1 VKLRGFLEG
10 SMVHTNVVRDRLWA
24 PWRFSYMRQADET
37 DGGCLFDRVPK
48 SDEDKTNLLLFRGR
62 TAFVILNAYPYN
74 SGHLMV
80 APYRHVANLEDLTDE
95 EMLDVQKLLRDSVR
109 WLKKAYCPEGFNLGV
124 NLGRSA
130 GAGIEGHL
138 HWHVVPRWAGDTNFM
153 PVLGETKVLPQTLE
167 ESYELLRKIVEDD
180 GAVGR

>member
-1 VKLRGFLEG
+1 
-10 SMVHTNVVRDRLWA
+10 
-24 PWRFSYMRQADET
+24 MRQADEVG
-37 DGGCLFDRVPK
+37 GGCLFDRVPK
-48 SDEDKTNLLLFRGR
+48 DQDDRQNLLLFRGR

-80 APYRHVANLEDLTDE
+80 APYRHVADLEDLTED
-95 EMLDVQKLLRDSVR
+95 EMLEVQKLLRDSIR
-109 WLKKAYCPEGFNLGV
+109 WLKTAYQPEGFNLGV

-153 PVLGETKVLPQTLE
+153 PVLGETKVLPQSLE
-167 ESYELLRKIVEDD
+167 ETYDLLREVVEAD
-180 GAVGR
+180 GTAG

>member
-1 VKLRGFLEG
+1 
-10 SMVHTNVVRDRLWA
+10 
-24 PWRFSYMRQADET
+24 MRQADEAG
-37 DGGCLFDRVPK
+37 GGCLFDRVPK
-48 SDEDKTNLLLFRGR
+48 DQDDRQNLLLFRGR

-80 APYRHVANLEDLTDE
+80 APYRHVADLEDLTED
-95 EMLDVQKLLRDSVR
+95 EMLEVQKLLRDSIR
-109 WLKKAYCPEGFNLGV
+109 WLKTAYQPEGFNLGV

-153 PVLGETKVLPQTLE
+153 PVLGETKVLPQSLE
-167 ESYELLRKIVEDD
+167 ETYDLLREVVEAD
-180 GAVGR
+180 GTAC